1 MFSEDYSSVPLRSS
15 FLLRAFFVRLADV
28 ESRYNLDSDSTGSY
42 HHRSHLNITP
52 ILPYTASNPTVLES
66 LVYWTRSAVGS
77 EQGYK
82 VNIKDVSGSQ
92 APFDEKSG
100 LARNGSVKKQSKGG
114 VSLGAES
121 DVSFV
126 SA

>member
-1 MFSEDYSSVPLRSS
+1 M
-15 FLLRAFFVRLADV
+15 
-28 ESRYNLDSDSTGSY
+28 
-42 HHRSHLNITP
+42 HHHSHLNITP

-66 LVYWTRSAVGS
+66 LVYWTRSAIGS

-92 APFDEKSG
+92 APFDEKTG

-121 DVSFV
+121 DVSPM
-126 SA
+126 SALERDARVRRR